1 VNILRVA
8 ADLYPSSVGGL
19 GIHIHEMSRGQAALG
34 NDVTVYTTNL
44 DHSPEEEFV
53 SGYHVRRFKPIFEL
67 FGNALSLSMLPA
79 LMKNKNRFD
88 VMHAHSHLFFST
100 NLCSILET
108 MDSSVPF
115 VVTSH
120 GLIPASGPDWLH
132 KVYIPTVG
140 KFVFNSADRILCY
153 TEEEKA
159 RLKKEAGVRS
169 KISVVHNG
177 INTDLF
183 HPKKDKKQTNR
194 LLWIGRF
201 TRGKGLDYLIDAF
214 GVLSQKYPKL
224 HLLLIGDGPEKSNIL
239 DKISKLSIE
248 NRVIMRDFCPNSR
261 LCEVYNSSDI
271 FILPSFEEGV
281 PRTIME
287 AMACGVPVICTELPH
302 LVEMIKDVGITIPV
316 KDSDAI
322 VDAVSEIY
330 SDPKLAEQFGING
343 RNKAVEKY
351 SWSDTVLRTIDV
363 YEDLIGE

>member
-1 VNILRVA
+1 LKILRVA

-19 GIHIHEMSRGQAALG
+19 GIHIDEMSRGQAALG
-34 NDVTVYTTNL
+34 HDVTVYTTNL
-44 DHSPEEEFV
+44 DNSPEEEFV
-53 SGYHVRRFKPIFEL
+53 SGYHVRRFKPIIEL
-67 FGNALSLSMLPA
+67 FGNALSPSMFPA
-79 LMKNKNRFD
+79 LMKNKNHFD
-88 VMHAHSHLFFST
+88 VMHAHSHLFFTT

-108 MDSSVPF
+108 LNHSVPF

-132 KVYIPTVG
+132 NIYIPTVG
-140 KFVFNSADRILCY
+140 KFVLNSADRVLCY

-177 INTDLF
+177 INTNLF
-183 HPKKDKKQTNR
+183 HPIKNKKQTNR

-201 TRGKGLDYLIDAF
+201 TRGKGIDYLIDAF

-239 DKISKLSIE
+239 DKISKLGID
-248 NRVIMRDFCPNSR
+248 NRVIIRDFCPNSR
-261 LCEVYNSSDI
+261 LCEVYNSSDM

-287 AMACGVPVICTELPH
+287 AMACGVPIICTGLSH
-302 LVEMIKDVGITIPV
+302 LLEMIKDVGIAIPA
-316 KDSDAI
+316 KDSCAI

-330 SDPKLAEQFGING
+330 SNPKLAEQFGING

-351 SWSDTVLRTIDV
+351 SWNDTVLKTTNM
-363 YEDLIGE
+363 YEELI